1 MKVDLPK
8 SRWFHLLLLC
18 PLLVL
23 VTTLSGCWKP
33 FLSDTPNL
41 GQALANETKRPS
53 VGDLTVQI
61 GTNYLKIE
69 GVALVTGLDFT
80 GSNPPPGMRRST
92 LLTEMQTHQV
102 EDPNSLLA
110 SENTSVVVV
119 RGFLPPGV
127 RIGDPIDI
135 EVITPSLSETTSLA
149 NGWLLRSRL
158 REVKLFGHA
167 VHSSDVMAL
176 AKGPV
181 LVQSLFR
188 GNDDDVDRRS
198 GLVLGGG
205 TSRIDRPLGLVV
217 RNEHSSVRTSNKV
230 GVAINKRFFQGGRG
244 SQSGVARPMTDNYIQ
259 LTLLPRYK
267 LNVARYLQVINA
279 IVLME
284 SPLEQQQRLGM
295 LSRKLLEPTTAAEAS
310 VQLEAIGNPAIA
322 TLKTGLVSDDPEVR
336 FYSAE
341 ALAYLDESSAA
352 PILAT
357 LASKYHAFRWHA
369 LAALS
374 AMDHVAALDA
384 LSELLDVK
392 SAETRFGAFRA
403 LRSRTPDAPLVRG
416 QKMADFFYH
425 VIPTTKSQVVHF
437 SNSRNPDIVVF
448 GTDIQVQPRSFIY
461 AGKEIIVR
469 PIKEGHLQVSRFS
482 PGQADRFTTCTT
494 ELGDLLT
501 AIVRVG
507 GGYGETLECLHAA
520 NEGGAIN
527 ARVLVGARPR
537 PGRSYFRDQQLDE
550 ESQVEEPE
558 TLFQMANPIPDLF
571 NNRLLQGR
579 DPLPAGPDEDADG
592 SSPSVTAEPEENFF
606 SRFKK
611 TLSW

>member
-1 MKVDLPK
+1 
-8 SRWFHLLLLC
+8 
-18 PLLVL
+18 
-23 VTTLSGCWKP
+23 
-33 FLSDTPNL
+33 
-41 GQALANETKRPS
+41 
-53 VGDLTVQI
+53 
-61 GTNYLKIE
+61 
-69 GVALVTGLDFT
+69 
-80 GSNPPPGMRRST
+80 
-92 LLTEMQTHQV
+92 
-102 EDPNSLLA
+102 
-110 SENTSVVVV
+110 
-119 RGFLPPGV
+119 
-127 RIGDPIDI
+127 
-135 EVITPSLSETTSLA
+135 
-149 NGWLLRSRL
+149 
-158 REVKLFGHA
+158 
-167 VHSSDVMAL
+167 
-176 AKGPV
+176 
-181 LVQSLFR
+181 
-188 GNDDDVDRRS
+188 
-198 GLVLGGG
+198 
-205 TSRIDRPLGLVV
+205 
-217 RNEHSSVRTSNKV
+217 
-230 GVAINKRFFQGGRG
+230 
-244 SQSGVARPMTDNYIQ
+244 
-259 LTLLPRYK
+259 
-267 LNVARYLQVINA
+267 
-279 IVLME
+279 
-284 SPLEQQQRLGM
+284 
-295 LSRKLLEPTTAAEAS
+295 
-310 VQLEAIGNPAIA
+310 
-322 TLKTGLVSDDPEVR
+322 
-336 FYSAE
+336 
-341 ALAYLDESSAA
+341 
-352 PILAT
+352 
-357 LASKYHAFRWHA
+357 
-369 LAALS
+369 
-374 AMDHVAALDA
+374 
-384 LSELLDVK
+384 
-392 SAETRFGAFRA
+392 
-403 LRSRTPDAPLVRG
+403 
-416 QKMADFFYH
+416 MADFFYH